1 MTVVVVGPIV
11 HDVVAAKLVV
21 GGIVGVVVVGQSQ
34 HMSEFVAHRAYACRR
49 GAAVAVELSR
59 AGICVD
65 GLAVDG
71 QVDAEARQLVF
82 VWPDGIGGG
91 TGVLSVTGKDDID
104 HVHLAVAIAIV
115 LAEIHQS
122 VVARFLA
129 GVFDHLAHM
138 HIRAL
143 HIVVVAV
150 IAAGAGQP
158 DRTYHIKLRFKQSCR
173 LRHEII
179 PGTACGPVI
188 SKSLL
193 VEHAVMEVLVE
204 RERDVGK
211 LHQQHGAFTLANGG
225 KTAYLEVAVVVSL
238 VVGSPGHG
246 SLAHG
251 RGSVILLIYGN
262 VVLTD
267 KIQLALAALVV
278 HHRST
283 QHRGLS
289 VGIVIHIAESS
300 LPVLC
305 DAVAVGGQIN
315 MVVLVALQ
323 IEGHGGTVG
332 LFGTKGTPLGRNS
345 HHAAC
350 TEQGRNR

>member
-1 MTVVVVGPIV
+1 
-11 HDVVAAKLVV
+11 
-21 GGIVGVVVVGQSQ
+21 
-34 HMSEFVAHRAYACRR
+34 
-49 GAAVAVELSR
+49 
-59 AGICVD
+59 
-65 GLAVDG
+65 
-71 QVDAEARQLVF
+71 
-82 VWPDGIGGG
+82 
-91 TGVLSVTGKDDID
+91 
-104 HVHLAVAIAIV
+104 
-115 LAEIHQS
+115 
-122 VVARFLA
+122 
-129 GVFDHLAHM
+129 
-138 HIRAL
+138 
-143 HIVVVAV
+143 
-150 IAAGAGQP
+150 
-158 DRTYHIKLRFKQSCR
+158 
-173 LRHEII
+173 
-179 PGTACGPVI
+179 
-188 SKSLL
+188 
-193 VEHAVMEVLVE
+193 MEVLVE

-323 IEGHGGTVG
+323 IEGHGGTSG
-332 LFGTKGTPLGRNS
+332 CLALRAPLLAGTAIMLPAQSRAATDRMVFFFMSLSFLGFRNIFWLQS
-345 HHAAC
+345 Y
-350 TEQGRNR
+350 